1 VVAKF
6 LLLLE
11 VVALFEEC
19 RRLNSQVSR
28 YGPAQLGKTF
38 LNQNCILTTC
48 SAGDGLGVVCRE
60 AGVGRRE
67 GCLDNC
73 EK

>member
-1 VVAKF
+1 MVAKF

-19 RRLNSQVSR
+19 RRLNSQVCR

-48 SAGDGLGVVCRE
+48 SAGDGLAGKLELEGGKVVWTI
-60 AGVGRRE
+60 VKS
-67 GCLDNC
+67 D
-73 EK
+73 